1 MRSVDAC
8 PETASIAARIAAVA
22 DAQPAR
28 TAVVQAGKAIT
39 YGELVQQADTV
50 AAAIGVGRDHIV
62 ALELP
67 RGIEFVIGALAVLRA
82 GAAYLPI
89 DPALP
94 AARREFLLTSAN
106 PAAVL
111 RPGLPSAD
119 TGTWTPPEP
128 NPDDLAYVIYT
139 SGSTGRPKGVQVPQ
153 SALSNL
159 VDWQRRVLT
168 MSEADRVS
176 FVAGL
181 GFDAAMV
188 ELWPTLVAGGTLV
201 IPTEEQRL
209 RPTAL
214 RDFLVEQGI
223 TIAFAPTVLAAELMT
238 LEWPEQSAL
247 RALLTGGD
255 RLTARP
261 SATLPFKVY
270 NLYGPTETT
279 VVATWAEVAPGND
292 VPTIGRPVDGVVLQ
306 IRDPQGAMAQTG
318 ELFIGGAGLAR
329 GYLGRPDLTAERFV
343 TDPEHGR
350 LYRTGDLVALRAD
363 GELDFLGRVDDQ
375 VQIRGQ
381 RVEPGEVEV
390 VLGEHPDIAAAA
402 VVPRDD
408 GEVSLAGFYV
418 PTKPGVDPRE
428 HLARYLPAHMIPAT
442 LTALTELPRTE
453 NGKVDRDALR
463 AYRQEASAG
472 RAPATATEEEI
483 AAIWEE
489 VLGRTGVGTDQPFDT
504 IGGHSLAA
512 TRVLTRLSERWGRE
526 LPLELMFGSVTIADL
541 AAILPTPPPPKPTP
555 TPNLQRA
562 HEAAPLTA
570 AQRSYWFLDQ
580 YLADP
585 SIYDV
590 RMRYSINGPLDPDR
604 LATALDKLVERHE
617 ALCTAIETRPDGP
630 YQRVIPAYRV
640 PFDVLNAQGND
651 IDHQLAAHPQ
661 PGSDLATGRL
671 MRAVLAATGPDS
683 WRLLLTI
690 HHSAVDARSLEIL
703 LAELPILY
711 SGRELP
717 RPQLGPREVAAWEAS
732 RPLAEG
738 LAYWQ
743 EKLAGAP
750 TGLDLITDH
759 QRPLVTKHH
768 GGSVQLPLPVDVLT
782 AIDRLASDERASRF
796 TIVYAALAALLQ
808 QLTRQDDIVIGAPMA
823 NRTVSEFD
831 QVVGCFVNT
840 VPLRAVVDDQ
850 ATFRDLLRQA
860 RSTVLE
866 THAHQG
872 IPLERIVADRASGE
886 APFDVLLVVGQPVSG
901 PVSLGDA
908 TLRSLGEWH
917 GDNARFDLTVLA
929 EPVDGRMRL
938 TVQYRDDLF
947 ERTTAERI
955 NRQLLNVLT
964 AALADPDTTLA
975 DLPLCSEEEVRH
987 FLALGNGGDAFQ
999 ERRPAYQLVAETAAA
1014 RPDKTAVIC
1023 GQEVLTYAELQHRV
1037 NQLAR
1042 LLRTHGVEP
1051 GTPVAV
1057 RLPRS
1062 VAAVVAM
1069 LGVATSGGCYVPI
1082 DPDLPAPRAEEML
1095 ADVKATVIVDED
1107 FLAKAAQQ
1115 SGDPLAD
1122 VVTADDL
1129 VHIFYT
1135 SGSTGRPKGVLAEHG
1150 GLTNLVLAKI
1160 RNFAVAE
1167 DSRVLQFVP
1176 FGFEVSVSDVYMTL
1190 VAGATLV
1197 VRRDEVAGTDLAE
1210 LIDRERITDLVLPA
1224 SVLAAL
1230 PYEATLPT
1238 VKAIAVGGEA
1248 CSADLVRKWAPR
1260 RHFVNSY
1267 GPTEATVAAVMN
1279 QCVADGTRPA
1289 IGKPIPGV
1297 RITIVDPRGR
1307 LVPIGVPGELL
1318 IAGVGVTRGYLD
1330 RPELTAERFTPD
1342 PYGRGNRYHTGDLAY
1357 WREDGTIMLL
1367 GRIDDQV
1374 QLRGIRIELGEVEAA
1389 LTAHPDVSEAVA
1401 FVHDDPAAGPS
1412 LNAYVVGAAAG
1423 LREWLATRVP
1433 AHLVPA
1439 TIGEL
1444 PVLPRS
1450 ASGKLDRRALPAPPR
1465 DRSTSRPPESVTE
1478 ELLLD
1483 LWRDALGVPE
1493 LGVEDDFFAAGGQS
1507 LLAAQV
1513 MADVRDR
1520 FEIDLGVRALFD
1532 APTVARLALAVEQS
1546 ILEQLLGASS

>member
-8 PETASIAARIAAVA
+8 PETASIAAGIAAVA
-22 DAQPAR
+22 DAQPAG
-28 TAVVQAGKAIT
+28 TAVVQAGTAIT
-39 YGELVQQADTV
+39 YSELVQQADAV
-50 AAAIGVGRDHIV
+50 AAAIEVGRDDVV

-67 RGIEFVIGALAVLRA
+67 RGIEFVVAALAVLRA

-111 RPGLPSAD
+111 RPGLPRAD
-119 TGTWTPPEP
+119 TGNRTPSEP
-128 NPDDLAYVIYT
+128 NPQDLAYVIYT

-159 VDWQRRVLT
+159 VDWQRRVLAMT
-168 MSEADRVS
+168 AADRVS

-188 ELWPTLVAGGTLV
+188 ELWPTLVSGGTLV

-214 RDFLVEQGI
+214 RDFLVEQEI
-223 TIAFAPTVLAAELMT
+223 TVAFAPTVLAIELMT
-238 LEWPEQSAL
+238 LEWPENPDL

-261 SATLPFKVY
+261 PAALPFKVY
-270 NLYGPTETT
+270 NLYGPTETA
-279 VVATWAEVAPGND
+279 VVATWAEVAPGDD
-292 VPTIGRPVDGVVLQ
+292 VPTIGRPVDGAVLQ
-306 IRDPQGAMAQTG
+306 IRDPEGAVAQTG

-329 GYLGRPDLTAERFV
+329 GYLGRPDLTADRFV
-343 TDPEHGR
+343 ADPEHGR

-390 VLGEHPDIAAAA
+390 VLGEHPDIVAAA
-402 VVPRDD
+402 VVPQDD
-408 GEVSLAGFYV
+408 GEVRLAGFYV
-418 PTKPGVDPRE
+418 PAKAGVDPRE

-453 NGKVDRDALR
+453 NGKVDRGALR
-463 AYRQEASAG
+463 AHRPETPTG
-472 RAPATATEEEI
+472 RAPNTETEQEI
-483 AAIWEE
+483 AAIWEQ
-489 VLGRTGVGTDQPFDT
+489 VLGRKDLGADQQFDT
-504 IGGHSLAA
+504 VGGHSLAA

-541 AAILPTPPPPKPTP
+541 AAILPPLPAPKATAD
-555 TPNLQRA
+555 LQRA
-562 HEAAPLTA
+562 AEAAPLTA

-590 RMRYSINGPLDPDR
+590 RMRYTIDGPLDPDR

-617 ALCTAIETRPDGP
+617 ALRTAIETRPDGQ
-630 YQRVIPAYRV
+630 YQRVVPAYRV
-640 PFDVLNAQGND
+640 PFDVLNAQGKD
-651 IDHQLAAHPQ
+651 IDEQLAAHPQ
-661 PGSDLATGRL
+661 PGSDLAVGRL
-671 MRAVLAATGPDS
+671 IRAVLASTGPDS

-703 LAELPILY
+703 LADLPILY

-717 RPQLGPREVAAWEAS
+717 QPQLGPREVAAWEAQQ
-732 RPLAEG
+732 PQAEG

-750 TGLDLITDH
+750 AHLDLITDH
-759 QRPLVTKHH
+759 QRPLVTTYH
-768 GGSVQLPLPVDVLT
+768 GGSIRIPLPADVLT
-782 AIDRLASDERASRF
+782 AIDRLAADERASRF

-808 QLTRQDDIVIGAPMA
+808 RLTRQGDIVIGAPMA

-840 VPLRAVVDDQ
+840 VPLRVLVDDQ
-850 ATFRDLLRQA
+850 ASFRDLLRQA

-872 IPLERIVADRASGE
+872 VPLERIVADRATGE
-886 APFDVLLVVGQPVSG
+886 APFDVLLVVGQPDDG
-901 PVSLGDA
+901 PVGLGNA
-908 TLRSLGEWH
+908 TMRSLGEWH
-917 GDNARFDLTVLA
+917 GDNARFDLTVLV
-929 EPVDGRMRL
+929 EPVDGRMTL
-938 TVQYRDDLF
+938 TVQYRDELF
-947 ERTTAERI
+947 NRSTAERI
-955 NRQLLNVLT
+955 NRQLLGLLT
-964 AALADPDTTLA
+964 AALADPGTTVA
-975 DLPLCSEEEVRH
+975 DLPLCSEEETQQ
-987 FLALGNGGDAFQ
+987 LIALGNGGDAFT
-999 ERRPAYQLVAETAAA
+999 ERRPAYQLVAETAGT
-1014 RPDKTAVIC
+1014 RPDKTAVVC

-1042 LLRTHGVEP
+1042 LLRTHGVEV

-1069 LGVATSGGCYVPI
+1069 LGVAASGGCYVPV
-1082 DPDLPAPRAEEML
+1082 DPELPAPRVEEML
-1095 ADVKATVIVDED
+1095 ADVQAAVILDED
-1107 FLAKAAQQ
+1107 FLAKAGQQ
-1115 SGDPLAD
+1115 SGEPLAD
-1122 VVTADDL
+1122 VVGAADL
-1129 VHIFYT
+1129 VHIFST

-1197 VRRDEVAGTDLAE
+1197 VRRDEVAGTDLAD

-1230 PYEATLPT
+1230 PDEVTLPT
-1238 VKAIAVGGEA
+1238 VRAIAVGGEA
-1248 CSADLVRKWAPR
+1248 CPADLVRRWAPG

-1267 GPTEATVAAVMN
+1267 GPTEATIAAVMN
-1279 QCVADGTRPA
+1279 HCVADGSRPA
-1289 IGKPIPGV
+1289 IGRPIPGL

-1342 PYGRGNRYHTGDLAY
+1342 PYGPGNRYHTGDLAY

-1389 LTAHPDVSEAVA
+1389 LTAHPDVHEAVA
-1401 FVHDDPAAGPS
+1401 FVHEDATAGPT
-1412 LNAYVVGAAAG
+1412 LNAYVVGAAVG
-1423 LREWLATRVP
+1423 LRDWLATRVP

-1450 ASGKLDRRALPAPPR
+1450 ASGKLDRRALPVPAGSGSP
-1465 DRSTSRPPESVTE
+1465 SRPPESVTE
-1478 ELLLD
+1478 ELLLA
-1483 LWRDALGVPE
+1483 LWQEALGVPE

-1520 FEIDLGVRALFD
+1520 FEIELGVRALFD
-1532 APTVARLALAVEQS
+1532 APTVARLAAAVEQS
-1546 ILEQLLGASS
+1546 ILDQLLGASS